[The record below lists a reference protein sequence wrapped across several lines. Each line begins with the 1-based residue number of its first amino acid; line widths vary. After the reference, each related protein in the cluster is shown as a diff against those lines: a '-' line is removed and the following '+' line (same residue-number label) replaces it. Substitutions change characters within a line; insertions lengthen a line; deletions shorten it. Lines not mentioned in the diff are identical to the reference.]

1 MCTRCTKAARCCED
15 VVVSP
20 VYTPP
25 PATPLQVLY
34 EDDGTN
40 RMEESLS
47 LFEQICN
54 SKWFAE
60 TSVILFLNKQVRP

>member
-1 MCTRCTKAARCCED
+1 M
-15 VVVSP
+15 
-20 VYTPP
+20 
-25 PATPLQVLY
+25 LY

-54 SKWFAE
+54 SKWFAQ
-60 TSVILFLNKQVRP
+60 TSVILFLNKQDPNPNPNPNPKP

>member
-1 MCTRCTKAARCCED
+1 M
-15 VVVSP
+15 SP
-20 VYTPP
+20 NPIP
-25 PATPLQVLY
+25 IPNPDPNPNPKPN

-54 SKWFAE
+54 SKWFVQ
-60 TSVILFLNKQVRP
+60 TSIILFLNKQDPNPNPNPKP